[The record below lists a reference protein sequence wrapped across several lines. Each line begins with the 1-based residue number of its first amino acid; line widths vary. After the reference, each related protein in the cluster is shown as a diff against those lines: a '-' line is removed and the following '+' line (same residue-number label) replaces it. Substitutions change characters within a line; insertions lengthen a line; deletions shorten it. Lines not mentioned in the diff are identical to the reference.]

1 LNFFVRFVSLFGT
14 AGISIADTGSVFFRH
29 VCRIS
34 LLLWSIVSRI
44 PLMVKNVPLSIEQMY
59 GIGIDSLPLVSVIA
73 IFIGATT
80 VTQAVYQFSGFIPLK
95 FLGLA
100 VCKTLITEIGPVFT
114 SMVVAGRIATAIAA
128 EIGSMKS
135 GEQLDAMTCLNLD
148 PVRYLF
154 VPKMIACM
162 TMIPMLVIW
171 SVFIAFISS
180 ILTVLFT
187 VKITLYVYIM
197 GLRMLFNPADLII
210 GVVKTSIFGAII
222 ALTGC
227 HFGLEA
233 RGGAEG
239 VGNATTKAVM
249 TSFVLILIF
258 DFLIAFLVF

>member
-1 LNFFVRFVSLFGT
+1 MNPLARFVSRVGA
-14 AGISIADTGSVFFRH
+14 AGISAAANGTVFLRH
-29 VCRIS
+29 VYRMAA
-34 LLLWSIVSRI
+34 LLVSIVSRF

-73 IFIGATT
+73 VFTGATT

-95 FLGLA
+95 YLGLA

-128 EIGSMKS
+128 EVGAMKT

-148 PVRYLF
+148 PVRYLY

-162 TMIPMLVIW
+162 VMMPLLVVW
-171 SVFIAFISS
+171 SELIAFISS
-180 ILTVLFT
+180 ILTVVFS
-187 VKITLYVYIM
+187 VKITLFVYFT
-197 GLRMLFNPADLII
+197 GLRMLFNPWDLII
-210 GVVKTSIFGAII
+210 GVLKTSVFGAII

-227 HFGLEA
+227 HFGLET
-233 RGGAEG
+233 RHGAEG
-239 VGNATTKAVM
+239 VGEATTKAVM

-258 DFLIAFLVF
+258 DFIIAFFVF